1 MLTDIFARRY
11 QEMVLWQ
18 AYTQT
23 ESRLLVQ
30 AFGLVEEVIPFRR
43 RDGSEA
49 YGASERWTR
58 IHDALSRELGLHELS
73 ARSDGWGHRVSMD
86 VVCKIFVTDS
96 FPHGA
101 NADQLMKERLSF
113 IELAFRAREKEL
125 IESGAGLPRRIQ
137 EARIGQAE
145 RRAQLKKVGGL
156 VRADQGDVAARLTAE
171 LEEERSQ
178 FRERV
183 DELNERFRQAGSRL
197 NYHNGFIQLGEDPL
211 VHREVEQSFWR
222 LVAEPKWKNID
233 TDMKEALDLRDSNGR
248 DPAFYAARA
257 LESTVKVISEQ
268 KGWTT
273 GKERGAH
280 NFIENLA
287 SGRLITSWE
296 SEALKHFFTKAR
308 NPLGHGP
315 GSAEMPELSRQQTQW
330 AIETCMSW
338 TKSLIERL

>member
-1 MLTDIFARRY
+1 MWR
-11 QEMVLWQ
+11 

-30 AFGLVEEVIPFRR
+30 AFGLVEEIIPFRG

-49 YGASERWTR
+49 YGASERWMR
-58 IHDALSRELGLHELS
+58 IHNALSRELGVHELS
-73 ARSDGWGHRVSMD
+73 ARSDGWGHRVPIDM
-86 VVCKIFVTDS
+86 VCKTFVTDS
-96 FPHGA
+96 FPRAA

-113 IELAFRAREKEL
+113 IELAFRARENEL
-125 IESGAGLPRRIQ
+125 IESAAGLPRRIQ
-137 EARIGQAE
+137 EARIRQAE
-145 RRAQLKKVGGL
+145 RRAQLKKLGGL
-156 VRADQGDVAARLTAE
+156 ARVDQDDVAARLTAE

-211 VHREVEQSFWR
+211 VHREIEQSFWR

-257 LESTVKVISEQ
+257 LESAIKVISEQ
-268 KGWTT
+268 K
-273 GKERGAH
+273 A
-280 NFIENLA
+280 
-287 SGRLITSWE
+287 GRPGRR
-296 SEALKHFFTKAR
+296 EALTTSSKTWPAA
-308 NPLGHGP
+308 N
-315 GSAEMPELSRQQTQW
+315 
-330 AIETCMSW
+330 
-338 TKSLIERL
+338 